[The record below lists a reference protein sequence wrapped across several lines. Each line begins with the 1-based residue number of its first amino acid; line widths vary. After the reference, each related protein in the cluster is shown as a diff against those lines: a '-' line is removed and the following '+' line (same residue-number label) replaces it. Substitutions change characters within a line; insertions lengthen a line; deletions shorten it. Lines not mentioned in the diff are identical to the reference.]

1 MDSLKS
7 QVTQVMDSLKSQ
19 VTQAQ
24 VMQARRSHEQVMHT
38 QAHVQVLDY
47 LMPNQP
53 GLYIKWSPTNMT
65 SKDVY
70 DVLTEL
76 NLGLIDAVRP
86 RPILNQQTQQEGTS
100 FTIFMKEWFRNSNA
114 DQARLKLISD
124 PNNFI
129 TINYEQN
136 KYWKIYPN
144 RINNSNNKPNPK
156 PFQPSITFNEPPRE
170 HQQPRQTQQPREHQ
184 HRQTQQPRE
193 HQHRQTQQPRQTQQ
207 TPKKIEKMKYIPKSI
222 QVPRET
228 TPRETTPRETTPNTA
243 PAEKK
248 YSWADNNSDDE
259 DN

>member
-1 MDSLKS
+1 MLINKLKTTFESIQIQSQFMDSS
-7 QVTQVMDSLKSQ
+7 KSQ
-19 VTQAQ
+19 VTQAL
-24 VMQARRSHEQVMHT
+24 
-38 QAHVQVLDY
+38 AHVQVLDY

-76 NLGLIDAVRP
+76 NLGLIDVVRF

-100 FTIFMKEWFRNSNA
+100 FTIFIKEWFRNSNA

-129 TINYEQN
+129 TVNYEQN

-144 RINNSNNKPNPK
+144 RINNNNNKPNPK
-156 PFQPSITFNEPPRE
+156 PFQPSITFNDPPRE
-170 HQQPRQTQQPREHQ
+170 RQPREQQTQPQEQQQNYRTPPHKPRQTQQP
-184 HRQTQQPRE
+184 P
-193 HQHRQTQQPRQTQQ
+193 Q

-222 QVPRET
+222 QVPKET
-228 TPRETTPRETTPNTA
+228 APRETTQTPKREPKETTPNTA